1 MARTRKAE
9 NILEEVSHELKLV
22 EIGVDQA
29 VSGVKELVQSPVPH
43 PLRGNFF
50 KDLVVM
56 DTEKCFKKYFPI
68 TIRHRIEKQVRVYSA
83 RLGIYQTMKRIFWI
97 VNKGKVI
104 KR

>member
-1 MARTRKAE
+1 MR
-9 NILEEVSHELKLV
+9 ILYISKSYFPYLGGV
-22 EIGVDQA
+22 EGI
-29 VSGVKELVQSPVPH
+29 
-43 PLRGNFF
+43 F

-56 DTEKCFKKYFPI
+56 DAEKCFKKYFPI
-68 TIRHRIEKQVRVYSA
+68 TIRHRIEKQVRVCSA